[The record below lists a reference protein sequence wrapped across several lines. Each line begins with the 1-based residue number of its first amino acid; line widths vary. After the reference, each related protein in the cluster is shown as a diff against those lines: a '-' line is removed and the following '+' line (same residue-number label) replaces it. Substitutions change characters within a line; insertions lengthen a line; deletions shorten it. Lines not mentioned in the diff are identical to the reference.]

1 MAKIIEAVFR
11 ELRRGAVFCAASDFL
26 MRKVFYMIHKY
37 KLNGSNIVL
46 DVNSGGVHIVDELTY
61 DLLDNVEP
69 PFEENCPQK
78 VVEKLSRSYERE
90 DIESCYNEI
99 VELYNEKILFSD
111 DDYEKYAKFSVASPI
126 KSMCLNIAHDCNLRC
141 RYCFASTGD
150 FGKGRKLMSFETGK
164 HAIDFLL
171 ENSGDRTTLE
181 VDFFGGEPLMN
192 FDVVKQ
198 VVNYARSC
206 EAEYGKKFRFTITT
220 NGILLDD
227 DKIDFINKEMS
238 NVVLSI
244 DGRKE
249 INDYMRIRPDGSG
262 SYDRIL
268 PLFKKLVSGRCDKEY
283 YVRGTFTSRNLDFS
297 DDVFSLYEQGFDQ
310 ISIEPVVS
318 DSEEFALTEK
328 ELPAVF
334 KEYERLA
341 VRILDNEK
349 KGGKF
354 NFFHFM
360 IDLDQGP
367 CAVKRLR
374 GCGCGND
381 YVAITPDGDIFPCHQ
396 FVGID
401 EYKMGNIDLGTFNME
416 MKEDFS
422 KAHVYSKPDC
432 KKCWAK
438 FYCSGGCN
446 ANNYRYMGD
455 IRTAHKLSCQLE
467 KKRLECAI
475 MMKAA
480 RIFKEQEQTDEG

>member
-1 MAKIIEAVFR
+1 
-11 ELRRGAVFCAASDFL
+11 
-26 MRKVFYMIHKY
+26 MIHKY
-37 KLNGSNIVL
+37 KLNGFNIVL

-61 DLLDNVEP
+61 DLLDNIEP
-69 PFEENCPQK
+69 PFDEHCSEK
-78 VVEKLSRSYERE
+78 VLEKLSRHYTRE
-90 DIESCYNEI
+90 DIESCYQEI
-99 VELYNEKILFSD
+99 LELYNDKILFSE
-111 DDYEKYAKFSVASPI
+111 DDYEKYAQYSVASPI
-126 KSMCLNIAHDCNLRC
+126 KAMCLNIAHDCNLRC
-141 RYCFASTGD
+141 KYCFASTGD

-171 ENSGDRTTLE
+171 ENSGDRPNLE
-181 VDFFGGEPLMN
+181 LDFFGGEPLMN

-198 VVNYARSC
+198 IVKYARSR
-206 EAEYGKKFRFTITT
+206 EAEYNKKFRFTITT
-220 NGILLDD
+220 NGLLLDD

-249 INDYMRIRPDGSG
+249 VNDYFRVRVDGTG
-262 SYDRIL
+262 SYDKIL
-268 PLFKKLVSGRCDKEY
+268 PMYKKLVAGRGDKEY
-283 YVRGTFTSRNLDFS
+283 YVRGTFTKKNLDFS
-297 DDVFSLYEQGFDQ
+297 EDVFALYNQGFDQ
-310 ISIEPVVS
+310 ISIEPVVGDS
-318 DSEEFALTEK
+318 DEFALTEK

-334 KEYERLA
+334 KEYEVLA
-341 VRILDNEK
+341 KRILDNEK

-360 IDLDQGP
+360 LDLDQGP
-367 CAVKRLR
+367 CAIKRLR

-396 FVGID
+396 FVGMD
-401 EYKMGNIDLGTFNME
+401 EYKMGNIDEGTFSQE
-416 MKEDFS
+416 MKADFAA
-422 KAHVYSKPDC
+422 AHVYSKPDC

-446 ANNYRYMGD
+446 ANNYQYMGD

-475 MMKAA
+475 MMKAI
-480 RIFKEQEQTDEG
+480 RIFGEQD

>member
-1 MAKIIEAVFR
+1 
-11 ELRRGAVFCAASDFL
+11 
-26 MRKVFYMIHKY
+26 MIHKY
-37 KLNGSNIVL
+37 KLNGFNIVL

-69 PFEENCPQK
+69 PFTEECPEK
-78 VVEKLSRSYERE
+78 VLEKLSKVYDEE
-90 DIESCYNEI
+90 DIKNCYNEI
-99 VELYNEKILFSD
+99 VELYNDKILFSD
-111 DDYEKYAKFSVASPI
+111 DQYEKYADYSVASPV
-126 KSMCLNIAHDCNLRC
+126 KAMCLNIAHDCNLRC
-141 RYCFASTGD
+141 KYCFASTGD

-171 ENSGDRTTLE
+171 EKSGDRQNLE
-181 VDFFGGEPLMN
+181 LDFFGGEPLMN

-198 VVNYARSC
+198 IVNYARSR
-206 EAEYGKKFRFTITT
+206 EAEFNKKFRFTITT
-220 NGILLDD
+220 NGLLLDD

-249 INDYMRIRPDGSG
+249 VNDFMRVRVDGTG
-262 SYDRIL
+262 CYDKIL
-268 PLFKKLVSGRCDKEY
+268 PAFKKLVDRRGDKEY
-283 YVRGTFTSRNLDFS
+283 YVRGTFTNHNLDFA
-297 DDVFSLYEQGFDQ
+297 DDVFALYDAGFDQ
-310 ISIEPVVS
+310 ISIEPVVGDS
-318 DSEEFALTEK
+318 DEYALTEK
-328 ELPAVF
+328 DLPDVF
-334 KEYERLA
+334 NEYERLA
-341 VRILDNEK
+341 KRIIENEK
-349 KGGKF
+349 NGKKF

-367 CAVKRLR
+367 CAIKRLR

-396 FVGID
+396 FVGKD
-401 EYKMGNIDLGTFNME
+401 EYKMGNIDEGTFNME
-416 MKEDFS
+416 MKQDFA
-422 KAHVYSKPDC
+422 KAHIYTKPEC

-446 ANNYRYMGD
+446 ANNYQYMGD

-475 MMKAA
+475 MMKAI
-480 RIFKEQEQTDEG
+480 RIFGEQE